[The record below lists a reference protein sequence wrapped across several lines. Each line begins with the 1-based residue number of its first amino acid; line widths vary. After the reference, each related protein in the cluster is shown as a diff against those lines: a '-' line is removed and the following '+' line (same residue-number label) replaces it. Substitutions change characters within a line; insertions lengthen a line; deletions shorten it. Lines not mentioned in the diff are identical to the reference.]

1 MKAKLHAQRRN
12 ALEDQPASAT
22 VWKSS
27 VMEGTAVATMDM
39 SRPMK
44 VRTMAQ
50 QSMISQK
57 RVPVGVGRFVLGSH
71 DAR

>member
-1 MKAKLHAQRRN
+1 MKAKLHAHRRN
-12 ALEDQPASAT
+12 ALEYQPTSAT
-22 VWKSS
+22 VWNSS

-44 VRTMAQ
+44 ARAIAR

-57 RVPVGVGRFVLGSH
+57 RVPVG
-71 DAR
+71 